1 MAAKRPIVPEGNT
14 PGKTAS
20 KRPSTQGTSRKSLFQ
35 ESDRI
40 KSASGIQKWTDEE
53 TIALV
58 QYICLYSENAWTD
71 KWPTGK
77 DPEFWNACSESV
89 NKACKSSRTGLSTMI
104 DYNCLLSLYSLKERD
119 ISQWLSPYNLF
130 KSILLFF
137 WTSVWQG
144 KKVSCKNCS
153 FFLSVTQKVDH
164 VAPELQSSWLGSSKP
179 FQRLRRHCKSTTLGA
194 LLHLKKEAFLK
205 KGPEAPQRKLC

>member
-1 MAAKRPIVPEGNT
+1 MWVCDQKSNQNGTSTFLLQLEVIAPKRAPSRMCFFDLYFEVPW
-14 PGKTAS
+14 
-20 KRPSTQGTSRKSLFQ
+20 RPKDLSFQKETRRARPQANDRGRGTSRKSLFQ

-53 TIALV
+53 TTALV
-58 QYICLYSENAWTD
+58 QYICFYLEDAWTD

-119 ISQWLSPYNLF
+119 ISQ
-130 KSILLFF
+130 
-137 WTSVWQG
+137 
-144 KKVSCKNCS
+144 
-153 FFLSVTQKVDH
+153 
-164 VAPELQSSWLGSSKP
+164 
-179 FQRLRRHCKSTTLGA
+179 
-194 LLHLKKEAFLK
+194 
-205 KGPEAPQRKLC
+205 